1 MGMTADQL
9 RQFIKETTI
18 PLLKDTAGPM
28 VAELVRESVEKNAAP
43 AWMPELIKGLHGEP
57 KPEVRKRAIGEGFA
71 RYVKY
76 IVAGRNDKQ
85 KAADLAR
92 KMGDEDIAQA
102 IEKSVE
108 KAMSAGDPTGGG
120 FLVPEQFSQDV
131 IELLRPSG
139 AVRSMG
145 PETLP
150 MPTGVMR
157 IPKITSGA
165 TASYTGENTNA
176 TKSEVQTGQ
185 ITLQNKKLISLVPM
199 SNDLVRFSSPQADTI
214 VRNDMIRAM
223 AQRED
228 QAFIR
233 DDGTSA
239 TPKGLKN
246 WIASGNKFT
255 ANSSVSLDNT
265 TNDLGKALEKLMAAN
280 VPLVINGT
288 QSVAQPIDVRPG
300 WLFSPRTYRY
310 LTTVRLT
317 NGPYAFR
324 DEMLAGR
331 LWGFPYRVTSQIQET
346 LQSAGNQSE
355 VYFGGFAY
363 AIIGEALGLIVD
375 ASQEAAYHDGSA
387 VVSAFSQDQMVVRVI
402 AEHDFA
408 LRYDVGFALIEGVK
422 WGL

>member
-9 RQFIKETTI
+9 KQFIKETTI
-18 PLLKDTAGPM
+18 PLLKDTCGTI
-28 VAELVRESVEKNAAP
+28 VAELVRENIEKSAAP
-43 AWMPELIKGLHGEP
+43 PWMKEFAGQLRGDGRTEP
-57 KPEVRKRAIGEGFA
+57 KKRAKGEGFA

-76 IVAGRNDKQ
+76 IVAAGGKDKE
-85 KAADLAR
+85 KAAKLAR
-92 KMGDEDIAQA
+92 QMGDEDIAVG
-102 IEKSVE
+102 IEGSMQ

-150 MPTGVMR
+150 MPNGIMR
-157 IPKITSGA
+157 IPKITNGA
-165 TASYTGENTNA
+165 SASYTGENQNA
-176 TKSEVQTGQ
+176 AKSEVQTGQ

-223 AQRED
+223 AARED

-239 TPKGLKN
+239 TPRGLKS
-246 WIASGNKFT
+246 WIANSNKFN
-255 ANSSVSLDNT
+255 ANGTVSLDNT
-265 TNDLGKALEKLMAAN
+265 TNDLGTALQLLMAAN
-280 VPLVINGT
+280 VPLIVG
-288 QSVAQPIDVRPG
+288 QAVSEQGVDVRPG

-310 LTTVRLT
+310 LSTVRLT

-331 LWGFPYRVTSQIQET
+331 LWGWPFRVTSQIQET

-375 ASQEAAYHDGSA
+375 ASQEAAYHDGST
-387 VVSAFSQDQMVVRVI
+387 VISAFSQDQMVVRVI

-408 LRYDVGFALIEGVK
+408 LRYDVGFALIQAVK